1 MKAKEKAQEIYN
13 HYFILVRFTMEDC
26 SFTYR
31 GLDYEMCLRR
41 TAKSCASREVEEL
54 LNQSWDYRTLDNSV
68 SYNSWLEVKTE
79 LEKL

>member
-1 MKAKEKAQEIYN
+1 MKAKEKAQEMWREFNGIIQHSDLQQITIKSYN
-13 HYFILVRFTMEDC
+13 DSEKWIA
-26 SFTYR
+26 
-31 GLDYEMCLRR
+31 G
-41 TAKSCASREVEEL
+41 KKCALISVEEL